1 MMMFRPRRRDRRP
14 RPRRKEEE
22 EEEEEPKARLDFF
35 VSPLPDLEDIFTDAN
50 DDERFLRERR
60 RTEGILFRLNRR
72 LGWICLFLSLF
83 LLLAKERERQ
93 RLMTNVFKNLPRKER
108 EKELA

>member
-1 MMMFRPRRRDRRP
+1 MFRPRRRDRRP
-14 RPRRKEEE
+14 RPRRKEEEE

-93 RLMTNVFKNLPRKER
+93 CLMTNVFKNLPRKER
-108 EKELA
+108 EKELV